1 MSEGPE
7 RSPANERTLRLEA
20 QLAAVTARVFQLE
33 QEVAALRGE
42 PVPGAAAQV
51 AEPATPVSA
60 ASRWETPPAVL
71 HDRDVPVGPPSN
83 VEAHVDLGAA
93 SPVFETAAATTA
105 FASPARLREQRSLES
120 RVGSQWFNRIGI
132 VAMLIGVAWFLKFA
146 FDNHWVGPAGRVL
159 IGLVSGAALI
169 AWSER
174 FRSKGYPAFSYSL
187 KAVGSGVLYLSLW
200 AAFSMYHLISPGV
213 AFAGM
218 VLVTAFNA
226 FIAWR
231 QSAELLAV
239 YAIVGAFSTPLLLS
253 TGRNEEIFLFSYLL
267 MMNAATMVLLVL
279 KGWNRLLVLSFLG
292 TVAFYWGWYW
302 QFYAPAAF
310 AKTAFFLALFVLL
323 FAAATIII
331 PKKQARQKRVHAEQ
345 DDAARVLVSLA
356 NAAFGFLGYYA
367 MLSSNGSARNTAL
380 AWCSVGFGAFYLG
393 VRKLME
399 RTPVAGTRLASLA
412 DIQLSIAIVF
422 LTLAVPLAVHGH
434 WVTVGW
440 MAEGTV
446 LVWVATRMRTA
457 LMRALAAGALTLGLI
472 SLAMDATIAQTRVL
486 WNTRLL
492 SFAVSIAAMAISTVL
507 IRGEANR
514 EGSRAEGSREEVRRD
529 GTATSV
535 GPGRLLAQA
544 GAVMTRALVMV
555 AVLLEIHTYWWSS
568 MAPAAGMPDLRAPG
582 SLLSS
587 AIWLMVASGAI
598 VWTSARRKAIG
609 LQTEIY
615 RVEGACWFAAGLLTL
630 FIGTFY
636 SQQQVIWNLRFA
648 AFAVA
653 IACVAWAGR
662 QARTEPGRESQ
673 FRIGASVLVTLLVLT
688 AVCFEISTFWST
700 RQLAAAPG
708 SMMYGSQLAGRQM
721 AERFSYSAWFLLAGA
736 ALLAVGFRR
745 QSALLRWQ
753 GLALLAVTIF
763 KVFLIDTSTLSQ
775 GYRIISFLAL
785 GALLLGV
792 SFAYQRDWLH
802 LRAAGAANAGDTK

>member
-1 MSEGPE
+1 MSEGQEPVPADE
-7 RSPANERTLRLEA
+7 RQLRLET

-33 QEVAALRGE
+33 QEVAVLRGE
-42 PVPGAAAQV
+42 SKSGPVKRPAGSAAQWEV
-51 AEPATPVSA
+51 SEPVFPGHDLPVTPAPVEPPATMP
-60 ASRWETPPAVL
+60 
-71 HDRDVPVGPPSN
+71 
-83 VEAHVDLGAA
+83 
-93 SPVFETAAATTA
+93 AATVW
-105 FASPARLREQRSLES
+105 PRLREERSLES

-159 IGLVSGAALI
+159 IGLLSGAALI

-174 FRSKGYPAFSYSL
+174 FRHKGYPAFSYSL

-200 AAFSMYHLISPGV
+200 AAFSMYHLIPPGV

-253 TGRNEEIFLFSYLL
+253 TGRNEEVFLFSYLL
-267 MMNAATMVLLVL
+267 MMNAATMALLVL
-279 KGWNRLLVLSFLG
+279 QGWNRLLVLSFVG

-302 QFYAPAAF
+302 QFYVPAAF
-310 AKTAFFLALFVLL
+310 PTTAFFLALFVLL
-323 FAAATIII
+323 FAAATVL
-331 PKKQARQKRVHAEQ
+331 AREKRVHVKQ

-367 MLSSNGSARNTAL
+367 MLSQNGSGRNTAL

-434 WVTVGW
+434 WGTGGW
-440 MAEGTV
+440 MAEGAV

-457 LMRALAAGALTLGLI
+457 LMRVLAAGALVLGLV
-472 SLAMDATIAQTRVL
+472 SLAMDATIAQTHVF

-492 SFAVSIAAMAISTVL
+492 SFAVSIAAMVTATVL
-507 IRGEANR
+507 IRREVNRGEMA
-514 EGSRAEGSREEVRRD
+514 
-529 GTATSV
+529 TATW
-535 GPGRLLAQA
+535 RLLERT
-544 GAVMTRALVMV
+544 GAMITHALVIV

-568 MAPAAGMPDLRAPG
+568 PAPMAGMPDLRMPG
-582 SLLSS
+582 SVLSS

-598 VWTSARRKAIG
+598 VWTAARRSTIG
-609 LQTEIY
+609 QQAVAHG
-615 RVEGACWFAAGLLTL
+615 VEGACWFAAGLIVL
-630 FIGTFY
+630 FAGMFY

-648 AFAVA
+648 AFVVA
-653 IACVAWAGR
+653 IASVVWAGR
-662 QARTEPGRESQ
+662 QLRLVNTGASSQ
-673 FRIGASVLVTLLVLT
+673 LRLIASVLGTVLALT
-688 AVCFEISTFWST
+688 SVCFEIATFWST
-700 RQLAAAPG
+700 RVLSAASG
-708 SMMYGSQLAGRQM
+708 SMMYASQLAERQM

-745 QSALLRWQ
+745 RSALLRWQ
-753 GLALLAVTIF
+753 GLVLLAVTIC
-763 KVFLIDTSTLSQ
+763 KVFLLDTSTLSQ

-785 GALLLGV
+785 GALLLAV

-802 LRAAGAANAGDTK
+802 LRAAGDAK

>member
-1 MSEGPE
+1 MSDGHE
-7 RSPANERTLRLEA
+7 RSPADERTLRLEA
-20 QLAAVTARVFQLE
+20 QVAAVTARVFQLE
-33 QEVAALRGE
+33 QEVAALRGDSE
-42 PVPGAAAQV
+42 PGAVSQTP
-51 AEPATPVSA
+51 EPATLVRS

-71 HDRDVPVGPPSN
+71 HDHELPLPPAGKM
-83 VEAHVDLGAA
+83 EAPAA
-93 SPVFETAAATTA
+93 SPVFETAATTA
-105 FASPARLREQRSLES
+105 ASPATARLHEQRSLES

-174 FRSKGYPAFSYSL
+174 FRSKGYLAFSYSL

-231 QSAELLAV
+231 QNGELLAV

-253 TGRNEEIFLFSYLL
+253 TGRNEEVFLFSYLL
-267 MMNAATMVLLVL
+267 MMNAATMALLVL
-279 KGWNRLLVLSFLG
+279 KGWNRLLVLSFIG

-302 QFYAPAAF
+302 QFYTPAAF
-310 AKTAFFLALFVLL
+310 AKTAFLLALFVLL
-323 FAAATIII
+323 FAAATIL
-331 PKKQARQKRVHAEQ
+331 ARQKRVHAEQ

-367 MLSSNGSARNTAL
+367 MLSSDGNARNTAL

-446 LVWVATRMRTA
+446 LVWVATRMRTS
-457 LMRALAAGALTLGLI
+457 LMRALAGGALMLGLI
-472 SLAMDATIAQTRVL
+472 SLAMDATIAQTRVM

-492 SFAVSIAAMAISTVL
+492 SFAISIAAMAISTML

-514 EGSRAEGSREEVRRD
+514 EVSREGE
-529 GTATSV
+529 ANSF
-535 GPGRLLAQA
+535 GPWRLLALT
-544 GAVMTRALVMV
+544 GAVMTRALVIV

-568 MAPAAGMPDLRAPG
+568 PAPAGGMPDLRAPG
-582 SLLSS
+582 SMLSS

-598 VWTSARRKAIG
+598 VWLAARRRDIASQI
-609 LQTEIY
+609 EAH
-615 RVEGACWFAAGLLTL
+615 RVEAACWFAAGLLAL
-630 FIGTFY
+630 FIGMFY
-636 SQQQVIWNLRFA
+636 SQQQVVWNLRFA

-653 IACVAWAGR
+653 VGCVAWAGR
-662 QARTEPGRESQ
+662 QARTESGRESQ
-673 FRIGASVLVTLLVLT
+673 FRIGASVLATLLVLT

-708 SMMYGSQLAGRQM
+708 SMMYDSQLAGRQM

-753 GLALLAVTIF
+753 GLVLLAVTIF

-802 LRAAGAANAGDTK
+802 LRAVRTANAGDTK

>member
-1 MSEGPE
+1 MSEGNDLP
-7 RSPANERTLRLEA
+7 PPNERTLRLEA

-33 QEVAALRGE
+33 QEVAALRGDSE
-42 PVPGAAAQV
+42 PGAIAQ
-51 AEPATPVSA
+51 APESATPVSS
-60 ASRWETPPAVL
+60 ASRWETPPA
-71 HDRDVPVGPPSN
+71 PN
-83 VEAHVDLGAA
+83 VESPAA

-105 FASPARLREQRSLES
+105 SAAPARLREQRSLES

-159 IGLVSGAALI
+159 IGLLSGAALI

-174 FRSKGYPAFSYSL
+174 FRSKGYAAFSYSL

-253 TGRNEEIFLFSYLL
+253 TGRNEEVFLFSYLL
-267 MMNAATMVLLVL
+267 MMNAATMALLVL

-302 QFYAPAAF
+302 QFYVPAAF

-323 FAAATIII
+323 FAAATIL
-331 PKKQARQKRVHAEQ
+331 ARQKRVHAEQ
-345 DDAARVLVSLA
+345 DDAARVLISLA

-367 MLSSNGSARNTAL
+367 MLSQNGSGRNTAL

-399 RTPVAGTRLASLA
+399 RTPVAGTRLASLS

-446 LVWVATRMRTA
+446 LVWVATRMRTV
-457 LMRALAAGALTLGLI
+457 LMRALASGALTLGLI
-472 SLAMDATIAQTRVL
+472 SLAMDATITQTRVL

-492 SFAVSIAAMAISTVL
+492 SFAVSIAAMAISTLL

-514 EGSRAEGSREEVRRD
+514 EVSHKEMRREG
-529 GTATSV
+529 ANSV
-535 GPGRLLAQA
+535 GPWRLLAQT
-544 GAVMTRALVMV
+544 GAVMTRALVIV

-568 MAPAAGMPDLRAPG
+568 VAPAAGMPDLRAPG

-598 VWTSARRKAIG
+598 VWMAARRRDIV
-609 LQTEIY
+609 LQIETH
-615 RVEGACWFAAGLLTL
+615 RVEGACWFAAGMLTL
-630 FIGTFY
+630 FTGMLY

-662 QARTEPGRESQ
+662 QASTESGRELQ
-673 FRIGASVLVTLLVLT
+673 FRIGASVLATLLVLT

-753 GLALLAVTIF
+753 GLVLLAVTIF
-763 KVFLIDTSTLSQ
+763 KVFLLDTSTLSQ

-802 LRAAGAANAGDTK
+802 LRAAGTASAGDTK

>member
-1 MSEGPE
+1 M
-7 RSPANERTLRLEA
+7 
-20 QLAAVTARVFQLE
+20 
-33 QEVAALRGE
+33 
-42 PVPGAAAQV
+42 
-51 AEPATPVSA
+51 
-60 ASRWETPPAVL
+60 
-71 HDRDVPVGPPSN
+71 H
-83 VEAHVDLGAA
+83 
-93 SPVFETAAATTA
+93 
-105 FASPARLREQRSLES
+105 SL
-120 RVGSQWFNRIGI
+120 
-132 VAMLIGVAWFLKFA
+132 
-146 FDNHWVGPAGRVL
+146 
-159 IGLVSGAALI
+159 
-169 AWSER
+169 
-174 FRSKGYPAFSYSL
+174 
-187 KAVGSGVLYLSLW
+187 
-200 AAFSMYHLISPGV
+200 
-213 AFAGM
+213 
-218 VLVTAFNA
+218 
-226 FIAWR
+226 R

-253 TGRNEEIFLFSYLL
+253 TGRNEEVFLFSYLL
-267 MMNAATMVLLVL
+267 MMNAATMALLVL
-279 KGWNRLLVLSFLG
+279 KGWNRLLVLSFVG
-292 TVAFYWGWYW
+292 TVGFYWGWYW

-323 FAAATIII
+323 FAAATIIV
-331 PKKQARQKRVHAEQ
+331 PKEQARQRRVHAEQ
-345 DDAARVLVSLA
+345 DDAAGVLISLA

-367 MLSSNGSARNTAL
+367 MLSQNGSGRNTAL

-399 RTPVAGTRLASLA
+399 RTPVAGTRLASLS

-422 LTLAVPLAVHGH
+422 LTLAVPLAVRGH

-446 LVWVATRMRTA
+446 LVWVVTRMRTG

-472 SLAMDATIAQTRVL
+472 SLAMDATITQTRVL

-492 SFAVSIAAMAISTVL
+492 SFAVSIAAMAISTML

-514 EGSRAEGSREEVRRD
+514 EEVRREEVSRERP
-529 GTATSV
+529 ATSF
-535 GPGRLLAQA
+535 GPWQLLALA

-568 MAPAAGMPDLRAPG
+568 VAPAAGMPDLRAPG

-587 AIWLMVASGAI
+587 AIWMMIASGAI
-598 VWTSARRKAIG
+598 VWTSARGKAIV
-609 LQTEIY
+609 LQTEVY

-662 QARTEPGRESQ
+662 QARTEPHREPGRQSQ

-700 RQLAAAPG
+700 RQLPAAPG
-708 SMMYGSQLAGRQM
+708 SMMYGSQLTGRQM

-736 ALLAVGFRR
+736 ALLALGFRR

-753 GLALLAVTIF
+753 GLVLLAVTIF

-802 LRAAGAANAGDTK
+802 LRAGGAVNAGDTK

>member
-1 MSEGPE
+1 MSDGHE
-7 RSPANERTLRLEA
+7 RSPADERTLRLEA

-42 PVPGAAAQV
+42 SEPGAV
-51 AEPATPVSA
+51 ARVPEAT
-60 ASRWETPPAVL
+60 TPAVL
-71 HDRDVPVGPPSN
+71 DDRDVPAPPPSN
-83 VEAHVDLGAA
+83 AEAPAA
-93 SPVFETAAATTA
+93 SPVFNTAAAPA
-105 FASPARLREQRSLES
+105 ASAAPARLHEQRSVES
-120 RVGSQWFNRIGI
+120 RLGSQWFNRIGI
-132 VAMLIGVAWFLKFA
+132 VAMLIGVALFLKFA

-174 FRSKGYPAFSYSL
+174 FRSKGYLAFSYSL

-239 YAIVGAFSTPLLLS
+239 YAIVGAFSTPLLLA
-253 TGRNEEIFLFSYLL
+253 TGRNEEVFLFSYLL
-267 MMNAATMVLLVL
+267 MMNAATTVLLVS
-279 KGWNRLLVLSFLG
+279 KGWNRLLVLSFIG

-302 QFYAPAAF
+302 QFYVPAAF

-323 FAAATIII
+323 FAAATIL
-331 PKKQARQKRVHAEQ
+331 ARQKRVHAEQ
-345 DDAARVLVSLA
+345 DEAARVLVSLA

-367 MLSSNGSARNTAL
+367 MLSSNGSGRNTAL

-399 RTPVAGTRLASLA
+399 RTPVAGTRLASLS

-457 LMRALAAGALTLGLI
+457 LMRALATGALMLGLI

-492 SFAVSIAAMAISTVL
+492 SFAVSIAAMAISTML

-514 EGSRAEGSREEVRRD
+514 DVSREEVRREEVSRER
-529 GTATSV
+529 AANSV
-535 GPGRLLAQA
+535 GPWRLLALA

-568 MAPAAGMPDLRAPG
+568 VAPAAGMPDLRAPG

-587 AIWLMVASGAI
+587 AIWLMLASGVI
-598 VWTSARRKAIG
+598 VWIAARGKAIA
-609 LQTEIY
+609 LQATVH

-630 FIGTFY
+630 FIGMFY

-648 AFAVA
+648 AFVVA

-662 QARTEPGRESQ
+662 QGGTESGSESR
-673 FRIGASVLVTLLVLT
+673 FRIGASVLVTLLVLI
-688 AVCFEISTFWST
+688 AVCFEISTFWSM

-708 SMMYGSQLAGRQM
+708 SMMYGSQLAGRPM

-753 GLALLAVTIF
+753 GLVLLAVTIC
-763 KVFLIDTSTLSQ
+763 KVFLLDTSTLSQ

-802 LRAAGAANAGDTK
+802 LRAAGVTNAGDTK

>member
-7 RSPANERTLRLEA
+7 RSPADGRTLRLEA

-33 QEVAALRGE
+33 QEVAALRAASE
-42 PVPGAAAQV
+42 PGAVAQV
-51 AEPATPVSA
+51 AEPATPVRS
-60 ASRWETPPAVL
+60 ASRWEPP
-71 HDRDVPVGPPSN
+71 
-83 VEAHVDLGAA
+83 AA

-105 FASPARLREQRSLES
+105 PAAPARLREQRSLES

-174 FRSKGYPAFSYSL
+174 FRSKGYAAFSYSL

-200 AAFSMYHLISPGV
+200 AAFSMYHLIPPGV

-253 TGRNEEIFLFSYLL
+253 TGRNEEVFLFSYLL
-267 MMNAATMVLLVL
+267 MMNAATMALLVL

-302 QFYAPAAF
+302 QFYAPEAF

-323 FAAATIII
+323 FAAATIVS
-331 PKKQARQKRVHAEQ
+331 PRMQARQRRVHAEQ

-434 WVTVGW
+434 WVTAGW

-472 SLAMDATIAQTRVL
+472 SLAMDASIAQTRVL

-492 SFAVSIAAMAISTVL
+492 SFAVSIGAMAISTVL
-507 IRGEANR
+507 IRGEAKR
-514 EGSRAEGSREEVRRD
+514 EGGREGVGREGAPD
-529 GTATSV
+529 SV
-535 GPGRLLAQA
+535 GPWRLLALA
-544 GAVMTRALVMV
+544 GAVTTRALAMV

-568 MAPAAGMPDLRAPG
+568 VAPAAGMPDLRAPG

-598 VWTSARRKAIG
+598 VWAAGRRGAIV
-609 LQTEIY
+609 LRTEVH

-630 FIGTFY
+630 FIGMFY

-662 QARTEPGRESQ
+662 QASSESGRDSQ

-700 RQLAAAPG
+700 RVLVAAPG
-708 SMMYGSQLAGRQM
+708 SMMYASQVAGRQM

-736 ALLAVGFRR
+736 ALLALGFRR

-753 GLALLAVTIF
+753 GLVLLAVTIF

-775 GYRIISFLAL
+775 GYRIVSFLAL

-802 LRAAGAANAGDTK
+802 LRAAGAANTGDTK